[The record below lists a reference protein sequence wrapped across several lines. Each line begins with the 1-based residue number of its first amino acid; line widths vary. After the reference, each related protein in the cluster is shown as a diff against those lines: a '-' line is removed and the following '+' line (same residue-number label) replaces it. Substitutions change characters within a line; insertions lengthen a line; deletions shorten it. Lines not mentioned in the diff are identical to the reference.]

1 MPESLKMSTPV
12 LLILAPLHPCP
23 PAPSPPLFPRG
34 PHEADFSPL
43 RLALSAS
50 FQAPDWEQPSLCS
63 FLFEALSSLLAAHPR
78 TEAQLGLPS
87 CSGRFVDTPSPVPVC
102 LVTDVR
108 PDSSL
113 ELRPAQGL
121 LSEPAG
127 AVHLERCLP

>member
-1 MPESLKMSTPV
+1 MG
-12 LLILAPLHPCP
+12 I
-23 PAPSPPLFPRG
+23 F
-34 PHEADFSPL
+34 DISPL
-43 RLALSAS
+43 WS
-50 FQAPDWEQPSLCS
+50 S
-63 FLFEALSSLLAAHPR
+63 FLMSI
-78 TEAQLGLPS
+78 LPS